1 MCVPVP
7 TAFGVVAESTVDGL
21 DEHETALVLERGELD
36 IEGRLVDASNLAC
49 VAVAHLDGVSVR
61 CVYKP
66 SAGERPLWDFPES
79 SLSRREV
86 AAYRVSAEA
95 GWNLVPTTVWRT
107 DGPAGEGMCQR
118 WIETDDSLDLVDIV
132 PRGRCPEGWKSV
144 IDAEGSGGRP
154 VTLVHADTPALRA
167 MVAFDAVVNNADR
180 KGGHVLVELG
190 GRTYGIDHGVTFN
203 EDDKLRTVLWGWAG
217 ESLDD
222 DVRSALDRLRSA
234 FGTTTSGG
242 LTSLLNPREIARTH
256 ERLRHLQQSGSYPIP
271 GDGWPSLP
279 WPAF

>member
-1 MCVPVP
+1 MADS
-7 TAFGVVAESTVDGL
+7 TAEAL
-21 DEHETALVLERGELD
+21 DEAAVALILERGELD

-49 VAVAHLDGVSVR
+49 VAVAHLDGAEVR

-66 SAGERPLWDFPES
+66 SAGERPLWDFPEAT
-79 SLSRREV
+79 LSRREV
-86 AAYRVSAEA
+86 AAYRVSAAA
-95 GWNLVPTTVWRT
+95 GWHLVPTTIWRE

-118 WIETDDSLDLVDIV
+118 WIDVDTEVEVIDIV

-154 VTLVHADTPALRA
+154 VTLVHADTPELRA
-167 MVAFDAVVNNADR
+167 MVAFDAIVNNADR
-180 KGGHVLVELG
+180 KGGHVLIEHG
-190 GRTYGIDHGVTFN
+190 GRTFGIDHGVTFN

-217 ESLDD
+217 EPLDD
-222 DVRSALDRLRSA
+222 DVRHALDRLNAA
-234 FGTTTSGG
+234 FLTDDVGG
-242 LTSLLNPREIARTH
+242 LSDLLTRREVVRTQQ
-256 ERLRHLQQSGSYPIP
+256 RLRHLQRSGHYPVP